1 MPRARTGGKQSIRAK
16 PRRDSSH
23 ERLREPPLT
32 DTNETALATEI
43 ERLRGALTQSAA
55 RIEELEQ
62 SAHEDALTGL
72 LNRRGFERAFAR
84 TIAYLKRYGGSA
96 ALIYL
101 DLDNFKPVN
110 DKYGHAAGDVVL
122 REISRLIASSV
133 RASDIVAR
141 IGGDEIAVLLL
152 NIDAIQTELKARA
165 LEARAKN
172 AEFEMSG
179 TTLDVGLSAGATML
193 SGDDELE
200 AALKRADA
208 AMYARKKERK
218 AQRK

>member
-1 MPRARTGGKQSIRAK
+1 MPRARTGEKQPIRAT

-32 DTNETALATEI
+32 DTNETALAAEI
-43 ERLRGALTQSAA
+43 ERLRGALKQSAA
-55 RIEELEQ
+55 RIEQLEQ

-84 TIAYLKRYGGSA
+84 IIAYLKRYGGSA

-101 DLDNFKPVN
+101 DLDRFKPVN
-110 DKYGHAAGDVVL
+110 DKFGHAAGDIVL

-133 RASDIVAR
+133 RASDVVAR
-141 IGGDEIAVLLL
+141 VGGDEIAVLLL
-152 NIDAIQTELKARA
+152 NIDAVQTELKARA
-165 LEARAKN
+165 LEDRAEN
-172 AEFEMSG
+172 AEFEISG
-179 TTLDVGLSAGATML
+179 TALDVGLSAGATML

-200 AALKRADA
+200 TALKRADA
-208 AMYARKKERK
+208 AMYARKKAKR
-218 AQRK
+218 

>member
-32 DTNETALATEI
+32 DTNETALAAEI
-43 ERLRGALTQSAA
+43 ERLRSALTRSAA

-72 LNRRGFERAFAR
+72 LNRRGFERAFVR

-141 IGGDEIAVLLL
+141 IGGDEIALLLL

-165 LEARAKN
+165 LEDRVAN
-172 AEFEMSG
+172 TEFVISG
-179 TTLDVGLSAGATML
+179 TELDIGLSAGVTML
-193 SGDDELE
+193 SGGDKLE
-200 AALKRADA
+200 AAMQRADT

-218 AQRK
+218 NGPR